1 VTAARDR
8 LPSPTLAVLF
18 FGYACCYFHR
28 SDLSAL
34 APLWAADPGAAAMAK
49 ALPDI
54 ASLGMLVYGLG
65 KMVGGMLADRF
76 GGRPLFVTALCG
88 ATIAEFAASRCE
100 QPGTFALCRV
110 CGMAALSLAWPSV
123 GKVAS
128 ESTPAARL
136 GTAMMI
142 LSQSYLLGD
151 ATVRALLAAV
161 VSNGGGPADVLG
173 TASAGLALGA
183 VVVGLGLFC
192 TRARDGVLLHA
203 QSAGVRASPRPGL
216 RSLLRPMVWMA
227 LTNVSLVFVRES
239 LSLWTPF
246 LLVDLCALP
255 AAAAVRA
262 SALLPLASSFGA
274 LLSGPFGN
282 RGARGLLWA
291 TFAPALFAACLLLA
305 LGLVGRDAGSGFVIA
320 VLAATSAC
328 LAMPLTLGSGV
339 LPLRAGAGRSATMLG
354 FVDGTG
360 SLGAVLAGA
369 GLARV
374 LGAAGTSGAFV
385 ALAATAALASLFA
398 VASARG
404 VKPS

>member
-1 VTAARDR
+1 M
-8 LPSPTLAVLF
+8 PTLAVLF
-18 FGYACCYFHR
+18 FGYACCYCHR
-28 SDLSAL
+28 VDLSAL
-34 APLWAADPGAAAMAK
+34 APLWARDPGAAAMSQ

-65 KMVGGMLADRF
+65 KMAGGMLADRF
-76 GGRPLFVTALCG
+76 GGRALFVAALCG
-88 ATIAEFAASRCE
+88 AAIAEFAASRCE
-100 QPGTFALCRV
+100 TPATFALCRV

-128 ESTPAARL
+128 ESTPVARL

-161 VSNGGGPADVLG
+161 VANGGSPADVLG

-183 VVVGLGLFC
+183 IVVGVGLFC
-192 TRARDGVLLHA
+192 TRARDGA
-203 QSAGVRASPRPGL
+203 PGDTRSSCVRANPAAL

-227 LTNVSLVFVRES
+227 LMNVSLVFVRES
-239 LSLWTPF
+239 LSLWTPY
-246 LLVDLCALP
+246 LLVDLCAMP
-255 AAAAVRA
+255 AGSAVRA
-262 SALLPLASSFGA
+262 SALLPLASAFGA
-274 LLSGPFGN
+274 LLSGPFGD
-282 RGARGLLWA
+282 RGARGLRQA
-291 TFAPALFAACLLLA
+291 TFAPALLAALLLLA
-305 LGLVGRDAGSGFVIA
+305 LAAAGRDAGSWFVIA
-320 VLAATSAC
+320 MLAGTSLC

-374 LGAAGTSGAFV
+374 LGAFGTSGAFV

-398 VASARG
+398 LATTRG
-404 VKPS
+404 VKRS

>member
-1 VTAARDR
+1 MTAARDR
-8 LPSPTLAVLF
+8 LPLPTLAVLF
-18 FGYACCYFHR
+18 LGYACCYFHR
-28 SDLSAL
+28 ADLSAL
-34 APLWAADPGAAAMAK
+34 APLWARDQTAAAMAR

-54 ASLGMLVYGLG
+54 ASLGMLVYGFG
-65 KMVGGMLADRF
+65 KMIGGMLADRF
-76 GGRPLFVTALCG
+76 GGRALFVAALCG

-100 QPGTFALCRV
+100 TPASFALCRV

-161 VSNGGGPADVLG
+161 VANGGGPADVLR
-173 TASAGLALGA
+173 TACAGLALGA
-183 VVVGLGLFC
+183 VVTGFGLLC
-192 TRARDGVLLHA
+192 TRVPHVAPVV
-203 QSAGVRASPRPGL
+203 QSAPARVNPAAL

-227 LTNVSLVFVRES
+227 LMNVSLVFVRES

-246 LLVDLCALP
+246 LLVDLCAMP
-255 AAAAVRA
+255 AASAMRA
-262 SALLPLASSFGA
+262 SALLPLASACGA
-274 LLSGPFGN
+274 LLSGPFGD

-291 TFAPALFAACLLLA
+291 TFAPPLLGACLLLA
-305 LGLVGRDAGSGFVIA
+305 LAIAGRDAGSSFVIA
-320 VLAATSAC
+320 TLAATSAC

-360 SLGAVLAGA
+360 SLGAVLAGG

-374 LGAAGTSGAFV
+374 LGAAGTGGVFV
-385 ALAATAALASLFA
+385 ALAATAALAALFA
-398 VASARG
+398 AATART
-404 VKPS
+404 KRA

>member
-1 VTAARDR
+1 
-8 LPSPTLAVLF
+8 LPTLAVLF
-18 FGYACCYFHR
+18 FGYACCYCHR
-28 SDLSAL
+28 ADLSAL
-34 APLWAADPGAAAMAK
+34 APLWAGDPGAAAMSR

-65 KMVGGMLADRF
+65 KMAGGMLADRF
-76 GGRPLFVTALCG
+76 GGRRLFVAALCG
-88 ATIAEFAASRCE
+88 ATIAEFSASRCE
-100 QPGTFALCRV
+100 TPVTFALCRV

-128 ESTPAARL
+128 ESTPVARL

-161 VSNGGGPADVLG
+161 VANGGGPVDVLG

-192 TRARDGVLLHA
+192 TRPRDGA
-203 QSAGVRASPRPGL
+203 SRDTQSALVRANPATM

-227 LTNVSLVFVRES
+227 LMNVSLVFVRES

-246 LLVDLCALP
+246 LLVDLCAMP
-255 AAAAVRA
+255 ASSAVRA
-262 SALLPLASSFGA
+262 SALLPLASAAGA
-274 LLSGPFGN
+274 LLSGPFGD
-282 RGARGLLWA
+282 RGARGLLRA
-291 TFAPALFAACLLLA
+291 TFAPALLGALLL
-305 LGLVGRDAGSGFVIA
+305 LVLAGAGRDAGPWFVIA
-320 VLAATSAC
+320 ALAATSAC

-360 SLGAVLAGA
+360 SLGAVLAGG

-374 LGAAGTSGAFV
+374 LSAAGTGGAFV
-385 ALAATAALASLFA
+385 ALAVTAALASLFA
-398 VASARG
+398 VAASRG
-404 VKPS
+404 KRT

>member
-8 LPSPTLAVLF
+8 LPLPTLAVLF

-28 SDLSAL
+28 ADLSAL
-34 APLWAADPGAAAMAK
+34 APLWAKDPGAAAMAH

-65 KMVGGMLADRF
+65 KMAGGILADRF
-76 GGRPLFVTALCG
+76 GGRPLFVAALCG
-88 ATIAEFAASRCE
+88 ATIAEFAASQCE
-100 QPGTFALCRV
+100 TPATFAFCRV

-128 ESTPAARL
+128 ESTPVARL

-161 VSNGGGPADVLG
+161 VQNGGGPADVLG

-183 VVVGLGLFC
+183 VATGLGLFC
-192 TRARDGVLLHA
+192 TRIRDGVPGATRSFHA
-203 QSAGVRASPRPGL
+203 RASPAIAF

-227 LTNVSLVFVRES
+227 LMNVSLVFVRES

-246 LLVDLCALP
+246 LLGDLCAMP

-262 SALLPLASSFGA
+262 SALLPLASAFGA
-274 LLSGPFGN
+274 LLSGPFGD
-282 RGARGLLWA
+282 RGARGLLGA
-291 TFAPALFAACLLLA
+291 TFAPALLGACLLLA
-305 LGLVGRDAGSGFVIA
+305 LAIAGGDAGPSLVIA
-320 VLAATSAC
+320 LLAATSAC

-354 FVDGTG
+354 FADGTG
-360 SLGAVLAGA
+360 SLGAVLAGG

-374 LGAAGTSGAFV
+374 LGAAGASGVFV
-385 ALAATAALASLFA
+385 ALAATAALAALFA
-398 VASARG
+398 VASART
-404 VKPS
+404 KRT